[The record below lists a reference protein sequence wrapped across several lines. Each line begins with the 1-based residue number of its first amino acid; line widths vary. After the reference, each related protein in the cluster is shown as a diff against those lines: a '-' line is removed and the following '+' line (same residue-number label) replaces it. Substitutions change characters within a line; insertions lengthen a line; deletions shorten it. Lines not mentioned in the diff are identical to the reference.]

1 MITPDR
7 NGNSRSTMT
16 KRQIL
21 VAVVSVFVSLLVFQV
36 ADARKNIS
44 GRMLT
49 TDALQGYCNEHGGTY
64 FPPGVGGAYACLL
77 PDGTLIVCGGSWPH
91 YCVESTRTW
100 EDKGL
105 GLSEV
110 QTRNIRALATDY
122 ERFRIRAQ
130 ADLDL
135 AELEVEALVHD
146 EKSDIR
152 AIENALK
159 KSEATRTAMRVGG
172 VKAMRATSAVLTP
185 EQREKWRSRIE
196 MLLKDE
202 EGYKPGAQQ
211 GAREPAKKPT
221 P

>member
-1 MITPDR
+1 
-7 NGNSRSTMT
+7 MT

-21 VAVVSVFVSLLVFQV
+21 VGVVSVFVLLSVFQV
-36 ADARKNIS
+36 ADARKNVS

-49 TDALQGYCNEHGGTY
+49 TDALQGYCNEHGGIY

-77 PDGTLIVCGGSWPH
+77 PDGTLIVCGGAFPH
-91 YCVESTRTW
+91 YCVESARTW

-105 GLSEV
+105 ALTEV
-110 QTRNIRALATDY
+110 QTRNLRALATDY

-130 ADLDL
+130 ADIDL

-172 VKAMRATSAVLTP
+172 VKAMRAASAVLTP
-185 EQREKWRSRIE
+185 EQRETWRSRIE

-202 EGYKPGAQQ
+202 EGPGAQQ
-211 GAREPAKKPT
+211 GAREPARKPT